1 MICLAIVGV
10 QAEREAAARESLVIS
25 PELLQRICAVAVQG
39 RSHACHSAEL
49 VSHILHI
56 LAGRVVVGRKQPG
69 GQCRALRVGIGG
81 CFPLALLEER
91 VAPLYIYA

>member
-1 MICLAIVGV
+1 MLCLAIVGV